1 MTTWDNIVKTLAAV
15 GGCIAGFLGAW
26 NVMLTVLA
34 CMMALDYISGVM
46 VAAAG
51 KSPKTDNG
59 GISSKIGFQGLVKKG
74 FVIVIVLA
82 ATMLDRALGT
92 DRAIFQLMA
101 AGYYIANEG
110 ISILENAALLGVPF
124 PAKLKNAFEEM
135 RKRNDTGDDDAPK
148 GGGDA

>member
-1 MTTWDNIVKTLAAV
+1 MTTWDNIVKSLALA
-15 GGCIAGFLGAW
+15 GGAAAGFLGEW

-59 GISSKIGFQGLVKKG
+59 GISSKIGFRGLMKKG
-74 FVIVIVLA
+74 FIIIIVLA

-92 DRAIFQLMA
+92 SAAVFQTAA

-110 ISILENAALLGVPF
+110 ISILENASLLGVPF
-124 PAKLKNAFEEM
+124 PAKIKNAFEEM
-135 RKRNDTGDDDAPK
+135 RKANDGKEPPDPEV
-148 GGGDA
+148 